1 MFKRNVE
8 VERLRPLII
17 RYRRRLDF
25 PGQVVLVTIRDF
37 ECGFDPSFGG
47 CDGGNAANQVHGDY
61 SLIISHR
68 SKRLSFRK
76 RLAFGDLECLTC
88 AISSPLYQR

>member
-17 RYRRRLDF
+17 RYCRRLDF
-25 PGQVVLVTIRDF
+25 PGQVVLVTIRGF
-37 ECGFDPSFGG
+37 EYGFDPSFGG

-61 SLIISHR
+61 SLIISHPHCNLQGLLADGL
-68 SKRLSFRK
+68 SSGRLVKSN
-76 RLAFGDLECLTC
+76 A
-88 AISSPLYQR
+88 